1 MDNMINIDRKKM
13 EREKFEREIEK
24 EGLGNPEELLEKIKS
39 GEIKPQDHRIKRINS
54 RLAGRLVEILEELKK
69 EKEENKEPEL
79 SEDDKFFEAV
89 RKYTSDF
96 KFLFD
101 GPDIVEGIEGHK
113 SIVDPKHKERYTK
126 LILKMLE
133 CKKELDSGR
142 FESEEQFLRRIVE
155 LCNEKHPEKK
165 ETAEYRIYAARLE
178 AIKKQKEDNKYYTR

>member
-1 MDNMINIDRKKM
+1 MLEYIVENEVLLGKFKRVARAKNIS
-13 EREKFEREIEK
+13 I
-24 EGLGNPEELLEKIKS
+24 EELVEKLES
-39 GEIKPQDHRIKRINS
+39 GELGLDDPKVR
-54 RLAGRLVEILEELKK
+54 RLNAELGGRLVEMIEAVKNK
-69 EKEENKEPEL
+69 KEENKEPEL

-155 LCNEKHPEKK
+155 LCDEKHPEKK